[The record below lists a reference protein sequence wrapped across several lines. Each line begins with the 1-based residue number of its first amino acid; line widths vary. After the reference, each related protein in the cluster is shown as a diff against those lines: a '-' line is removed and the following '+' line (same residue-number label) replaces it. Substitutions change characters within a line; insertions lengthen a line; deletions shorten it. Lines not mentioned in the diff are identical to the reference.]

1 MTHELTG
8 DAVGALV
15 SDYEFRGFV
24 MQFVRQNSM
33 YKTVE
38 HLSSSTYCG
47 GWVCGWMR
55 CGWMRPRGFHGSG
68 R

>member
-8 DAVGALV
+8 DAVGVLV
-15 SDYEFRGFV
+15 GDYEFRGFV
-24 MQFVRQNSM
+24 MQFVRQKGM
-33 YKTVE
+33 YTTVE

-47 GWVCGWMR
+47 GWMR